1 MKGYTGKILFVDLST
16 GLIVDEPI
24 PDEVYESLLS
34 GVGLGCYVLH
44 KNIPK
49 GADPL
54 GPDNVLGFVSGLLT
68 GTGSVMTGRWMAVA
82 KSPLTGGW
90 GDANCGGTFSP
101 AIKRCGYDGIFIRG
115 ISDKPVYLYV
125 DSHKAELR
133 NATHVWGKDAVE
145 AENILE
151 EECAKKRGKPK
162 IAVIGT
168 SGEKQSL
175 ISGICNDRGRIA
187 ARSGLGAVMGS
198 KKLKAVVLA
207 GNGRITCENPELMRT
222 ISKEFTDKV
231 KNMTIPGF
239 LSGRL
244 LEILARVQSRMTR
257 VAVPDG
263 IMAAGILKKWGT
275 GFNNVMGVV
284 NGDTPIK
291 NWNGSRLDFGKSRY
305 RNLAPDRLKQR
316 EFKKY
321 SCYSCVVGCGGISR
335 IDDIREGAFRETHT
349 PEYETVSAFGSLL
362 LNGDSESILYINELL
377 NRAGMDSISAGHA
390 VAFAIECFE
399 NGILTSEDTG
409 GLQLAWGNTE
419 AIVKLLKQMINR
431 EGLGDLLADGVKVA
445 SEKIGNGSQNYALH
459 VGGQEPGL
467 HDSRFDPMMGVHYCA
482 DPTPGKHTVGCFQYY
497 NYVQLWN
504 EVSWAPK
511 ISLYPKYEEY
521 IASSENATKSVAISC
536 YKQVI
541 DGIGGCLFAMTMG
554 VHNWNPFKMLNA
566 ATNWHKTADEY
577 LEIGMRIQTLKQ
589 LFNIREGIDPR
600 NNQAHPRMAGNPPLE
615 YGPLKGKSVPIHE
628 MVALYWEQMGWHGET
643 GRPTSETVEKLS
655 LTGFVA

>member
-16 GLIVDEPI
+16 GRITDESI
-24 PDEVYESLLS
+24 PDEVYENFLS

-44 KNIPK
+44 KRIPE
-49 GADPL
+49 GANPL

-101 AIKRCGYDGIFIRG
+101 AIKRCGYDGIFFQG
-115 ISDKPVYLYV
+115 ISNKPVYLYV

-133 NATHVWGKDAVE
+133 DATHVWGQDAVE
-145 AENILE
+145 AENTLE
-151 EECAKKRGKPK
+151 EECASAGKRPK

-198 KKLKAVVLA
+198 KRLKAVVLA
-207 GNGRITCENPELMRT
+207 GNHRTKCENPELMKA
-222 ISKEFTDKV
+222 ISKEFTSKV
-231 KNMTIPGF
+231 KKMNIPRF

-244 LEILARVQSRMTR
+244 LEPAGKLLSKMKS

-275 GFNNVMGVV
+275 GFNNVMGIV
-284 NGDTPIK
+284 NGDTPIR
-291 NWNGSRLDFGKSRY
+291 NWNGSVLNFTKSRY
-305 RNLAPDRLKQR
+305 RNLGPDLLEKR
-316 EFKKY
+316 EVKKY
-321 SCYSCVVGCGGISR
+321 SCYSCVVGCGSVCR
-335 IDDIREGAFRETHT
+335 IDDITDGNFRETHR

-362 LNGDSESILYINELL
+362 LNGDLDSILYINELL

-399 NGILTSEDTG
+399 NGILTNNDTD
-409 GLQLAWGNTE
+409 GLELAWGDAE
-419 AIVKLLKQMINR
+419 AIIKLVKQMINR
-431 EGLGDLLADGVKVA
+431 EGIGNLLADGVRVA
-445 SEKIGNGSQNYALH
+445 SRKIGKGSEKYALH

-482 DPTPGKHTVGCFQYY
+482 DPTPGKHTIGCFQYY

-511 ISLYPKYEEY
+511 VSMYPKDKEY
-521 IASSENATKSVAISC
+521 LASRENATKSVAISC

-541 DGIGGCLFAMTMG
+541 DGVGGCLFAMTMG
-554 VHNWNPFKMLNA
+554 VHNWNPFRMLNA
-566 ATNWHKTADEY
+566 ATNWNKTADEY
-577 LEIGMRIQTLKQ
+577 LEIGMRIQTLRQ
-589 LFNIREGIDPR
+589 LFNVREGIDPKG
-600 NNQAHPRMAGNPPLE
+600 NKAHPRMSGNPPLSD
-615 YGPLKGKSVPIHE
+615 GPLKGKTVPIRD
-628 MVALYWEQMGWHGET
+628 MVAMYWEHMGWDSET
-643 GRPTSETVEKLS
+643 GIPTEETVAKLGLADFS
-655 LTGFVA
+655 